1 MGYNPKYFNMR
12 NSDSLKIELGA
23 DDIYGLLLSYIKE
36 TKILNKAYSMSE
48 KHYRNMYKLFNYPLV
63 VISTVTTILSGL
75 NVNQYI
81 LLSLSATMMILLGFD
96 KLISPKEKEHDA
108 NRYAVEYGEIASSI
122 KQFIMSNNRT
132 KTEIKAYSET
142 IYALITKWRSYN
154 PPVKDKFVKQAT
166 LDCTTKLRSH
176 KMNLPKQWEAVEKK
190 KLSTATNT

>member
-1 MGYNPKYFNMR
+1 MR

-23 DDIYGLLLSYIKE
+23 DDIYGLLLSYIKD

-48 KHYRNMYKLFNYPLV
+48 KHYRNMYKMFNYPLV
-63 VISTVTTILSGL
+63 ILSTVSTILSGL
-75 NVNQYI
+75 NANQYI
-81 LLSLSATMMILLGFD
+81 LLGLSATMMILLGFD
-96 KLISPKEKEHDA
+96 KLISPKEKEHQA

-132 KTEIKAYSET
+132 KAEVKAYSET
-142 IYALITKWRSYN
+142 IFALITKWRSMN

-176 KMNLPKQWEAVEKK
+176 KMNLPKQWDGIIEEKK
-190 KLSTATNT
+190 KLSTVPST